1 MFNFPSWTY
10 VAVVAIGGFLVVTGN
25 IAYPV
30 ARERE
35 KKAQLAKDAWSILL
49 PELADNRKIA
59 AETLTYSDNNQV
71 NLTKLKSSS
80 WEAVSKGAM
89 LLSFGSRD
97 MLNLMRVYDKVYQ
110 INELN
115 VEYIDYG
122 VGMKSVLS
130 NRTEVMSSIRGNL
143 ESRLSELER
152 DIDTINASHPK

>member
-10 VAVVAIGGFLVVTGN
+10 VAVVAIGGFLVVMGN
-25 IAYPV
+25 ISYPV

-35 KKAQLAKDAWSILL
+35 KKAQLADDAWSILL

-59 AETLTYSDNNQV
+59 AETLTYFDNNQV

-89 LLSFGSRD
+89 LLSFDSRD
-97 MLNLMRVYDKVYQ
+97 MLNLMRVDDKVYRITE
-110 INELN
+110 INT
-115 VEYIDYG
+115 EYVDYG

-130 NRTEVMSSIRGNL
+130 NRVEVMSSIRNDL
-143 ESRLSELER
+143 KLRLSELER
-152 DIDTINASHPK
+152 DIDTINASRPK